1 MKCDK
6 KLESQISIPNGVKIE
21 KKEQFLIFS
30 GVLGVTQLDLTK
42 IDPMGL
48 GGIRISKDE
57 KTLFVF
63 GRLKPFFYSLKSL
76 LINKIRGV
84 TVGFLVSLRL
94 VGVGYRAFLE
104 KNNIN
109 LDLVLRSKTIGSPYA
124 ERSLA
129 YSSRSL
135 LAGRGRDVLNFKCG
149 YSHNLKYQVPYS
161 VRAFLLEPTSLLLFG
176 IDKNQVS
183 QVGHII
189 RAFKVPERYKG
200 KGIRFTTEKV
210 ALSQG
215 KRK

>member
-6 KLESQISIPNGVKIE
+6 KYESQISIPNGVKIE

-30 GVLGVTQLDLTK
+30 GVLGVTKLDLTK
-42 IDPMGL
+42 IDRMGL

-63 GRLKPFFYSLKSL
+63 GRLKPFFYSLKRL
-76 LINKIRGV
+76 LTNKIRGV
-84 TVGFLVSLRL
+84 TVGFRVSLRL

-104 KNNIN
+104 KNKFFSEF
-109 LDLVLRSKTIGSPYA
+109 DRYREK
-124 ERSLA
+124 EF
-129 YSSRSL
+129 SL
-135 LAGRGRDVLNFKCG
+135 LLPDRENLCLNFKCG
-149 YSHNLKYQVPYS
+149 YSHNLKYQLSSS
-161 VRAFLLEPTSLLLFG
+161 VRPFLLEPTSLLLFG

-189 RAFKVPERYKG
+189 RNFKVPERYKG
-200 KGIRFTTEKV
+200 KGIRFATEKV
-210 ALSQG
+210 TLSQG

>member
-1 MKCDK
+1 MKCNK
-6 KLESQISIPNGVKIE
+6 KSFSQISIPNGVEIE

-30 GVLGVTQLDLTK
+30 GVLGFTKLDLTK

-57 KTLFVF
+57 KTLFLF
-63 GRLKPFFYSLKSL
+63 GRSKPFFYSLKRL
-76 LINKIRGV
+76 LTNKIRGV

-94 VGVGYRAFLE
+94 VGVGYRVFLE
-104 KNNIN
+104 KNNMEGA
-109 LDLVLRSKTIGSPYA
+109 LVSCSKSTGSSFLP
-124 ERSLA
+124 
-129 YSSRSL
+129 
-135 LAGRGRDVLNFKCG
+135 GRGKDVLNFKCG

-200 KGIRFTTEKV
+200 KGIRFTTERV

>member
-6 KLESQISIPNGVKIE
+6 KTFSQISIPNGVKIE

-30 GVLGVTQLDLTK
+30 GVLGFTKLDLTK

-57 KTLFVF
+57 KTLFLF
-63 GRLKPFFYSLKSL
+63 GQSKPFFYSLKRL
-76 LINKIRGV
+76 LTNKIRGV

-104 KNNIN
+104 KNN
-109 LDLVLRSKTIGSPYA
+109 LEGALVLRSKTTPSPYA
-124 ERSLA
+124 EGSSA
-129 YSSRSL
+129 YSSHNL
-135 LAGRGRDVLNFKCG
+135 LPGKGKDVLNFKCG

>member
-1 MKCDK
+1 
-6 KLESQISIPNGVKIE
+6 
-21 KKEQFLIFS
+21 
-30 GVLGVTQLDLTK
+30 
-42 IDPMGL
+42 MGL

-57 KTLFVF
+57 KTLFLF
-63 GRLKPFFYSLKSL
+63 GQSKPFFYSLKRL
-76 LINKIRGV
+76 LTNKIRGV
-84 TVGFLVSLRL
+84 TLGFLVSLRL

-104 KNNIN
+104 KNNMEGA
-109 LDLVLRSKTIGSPYA
+109 LTTGSPYA
-124 ERSLA
+124 EPSSA
-129 YSSRSL
+129 YSSLSL
-135 LAGRGRDVLNFKCG
+135 LPGKGKDVLNFKCG

>member
-6 KLESQISIPNGVKIE
+6 KSFSQISIPNGVKIE

-30 GVLGVTQLDLTK
+30 GVLGFTKLDLTK

-48 GGIRISKDE
+48 TLFKISKDE
-57 KTLFVF
+57 KTLFLF
-63 GRLKPFFYSLKSL
+63 GRSKPLFYSLKRL
-76 LINKIRGV
+76 LTNKIRGV
-84 TVGFLVSLRL
+84 TVGFRVSLRL

-104 KNNIN
+104 KNNIP
-109 LDLVLRSKTIGSPYA
+109 DEKK
-124 ERSLA
+124 
-129 YSSRSL
+129 
-135 LAGRGRDVLNFKCG
+135 RGKDVYNFKCG
-149 YSHNLKYQVPYS
+149 YSHNIKYIVPYS

-183 QVGHII
+183 QVGNII

-210 ALSQG
+210 SIYQG